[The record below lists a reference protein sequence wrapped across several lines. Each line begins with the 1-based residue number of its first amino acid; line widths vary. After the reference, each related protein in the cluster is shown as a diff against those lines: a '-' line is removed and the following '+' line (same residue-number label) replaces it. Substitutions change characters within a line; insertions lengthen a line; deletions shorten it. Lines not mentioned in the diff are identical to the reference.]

1 MSHFFTRTAHARLS
15 EDLQKLRSEDLM
27 NLSRA
32 KNVAAAEGDLSE
44 NAEYHAARE
53 QLEQVQRR
61 IHELEMQ
68 LRSPRFI
75 EDLQISCE
83 RVSIGTRVCCL
94 DLESREEVTYTL
106 LGEAD
111 AVPERNIISYLSP
124 LGSGL
129 VGKELDDDVDIVL
142 PAGTR
147 RLRVLDIRR
156 FDSE

>member
-1 MSHFFTRTAHARLS
+1 
-15 EDLQKLRSEDLM
+15 M

-44 NAEYHAARE
+44 NAEYHATRE

-61 IHELEMQ
+61 IHELEVQ

-142 PAGTR
+142 PAGIR